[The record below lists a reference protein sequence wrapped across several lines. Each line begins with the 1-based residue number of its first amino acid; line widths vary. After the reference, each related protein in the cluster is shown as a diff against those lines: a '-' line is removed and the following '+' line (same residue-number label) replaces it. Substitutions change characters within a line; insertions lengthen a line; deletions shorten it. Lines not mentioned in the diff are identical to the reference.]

1 MRVFLAVMVILLILL
16 LVFAAQN
23 PGSTEV
29 TFLTF
34 SSTVSLLL
42 IILASVVVGLLLGV
56 AVMVPGKMRRSS
68 RVRKLESE
76 AGQLRSQS
84 ADMVAAV
91 AKGRSESIH
100 SQAAASENA
109 GSDAARGS
117 DTTRV
122 KSERVRNADARV
134 RNDVRDEARVR
145 KAASAGD
152 TTDEEY

>member
-1 MRVFLAVMVILLILL
+1 MRIFLAVMVILLILL

-42 IILASVVVGLLLGV
+42 IILVSVLVGLLLGL
-56 AVMVPGKMRRSS
+56 AVMVPGNLRRSS

-76 AGQLRSQS
+76 AGQLRTQS

-91 AKGRSESIH
+91 AKGRSESAED
-100 SQAAASENA
+100 SRRAASEK
-109 GSDAARGS
+109 AAS
-117 DTTRV
+117 DTTGA
-122 KSERVRNADARV
+122 KSAGPV
-134 RNDVRDEARVR
+134 
-145 KAASAGD
+145 GD
-152 TTDEEY
+152 TTDGES

>member
-1 MRVFLAVMVILLILL
+1 MRVFLAVMVILLISL

-42 IILASVVVGLLLGV
+42 IILVSVLVGLLLGL
-56 AVMVPGKMRRSS
+56 AVMVPGNLRRSS

-84 ADMVAAV
+84 ADM
-91 AKGRSESIH
+91 ST
-100 SQAAASENA
+100 ASA
-109 GSDAARGS
+109 S
-117 DTTRV
+117 DT
-122 KSERVRNADARV
+122 
-134 RNDVRDEARVR
+134 
-145 KAASAGD
+145 SAG
-152 TTDEEY
+152 ES

>member
-42 IILASVVVGLLLGV
+42 IILASVLVGLLLGL
-56 AVMVPGKMRRSS
+56 AVMVPGKLRRSS
-68 RVRKLESE
+68 RVRRLESE

-91 AKGRSESIH
+91 AKGRSEGIDSERAD
-100 SQAAASENA
+100 SQRADSGKAA
-109 GSDAARGS
+109 S
-117 DTTRV
+117 DTTDA
-122 KSERVRNADARV
+122 KSS
-134 RNDVRDEARVR
+134 
-145 KAASAGD
+145 ASASD
-152 TTDEEY
+152 SSAREY

>member
-29 TFLTF
+29 KFLTL

-42 IILASVVVGLLLGV
+42 IILVSAVVGLLLGF
-56 AVMVPGKMRRSS
+56 AVMLPGNLRRSS

-84 ADMVAAV
+84 ADMVAAM
-91 AKGRSESIH
+91 AKGRSER
-100 SQAAASENA
+100 A
-109 GSDAARGS
+109 DP
-117 DTTRV
+117 
-122 KSERVRNADARV
+122 ER
-134 RNDVRDEARVR
+134 
-145 KAASAGD
+145 AASARAASD
-152 TTDEEY
+152 TMDAERTDSRSDASAKES